1 MAHLRPLELD
11 EVQDEEI
18 LAAWKEG
25 IKKRGFVVN
34 AARTMARRPNILK
47 AYTKLNNVVMYEGTV
62 DGPLK
67 MLLTLARSL
76 ASGCRYCQSHMT
88 NLSNRYGAS
97 DEKIQA
103 LWEFETSELFSDA
116 ERAAIRVAFKAGQ
129 LPNETTKED
138 IDALLEH
145 FDEGEVIE
153 IVACICLF
161 GWLNCWNETLATQAE
176 DVAVEATSRILGGQG
191 WEPGKHA

>member
-1 MAHLRPLELD
+1 MAYLRPLELE
-11 EVQDEEI
+11 EVMDQDI
-18 LAAWKEG
+18 INSWKEG
-25 IKKRGFVVN
+25 IKKRGFIVN

-47 AYTKLNNVVMYEGTV
+47 AYTALNNAVMYEGTV
-62 DGPLK
+62 DGQLK

-88 NLSNRYGAS
+88 NLSNRHGAS

-103 LWEFETSELFSDA
+103 LLEYDTSALFSNA
-116 ERAAIRVAFKAGQ
+116 ERAAISLAFKAGQ
-129 LPNETTKED
+129 LPNETTQQD
-138 IDALLEH
+138 IDELLKY
-145 FDEGEVIE
+145 FDEGQVIE

-161 GWLNCWNETLATQAE
+161 GWLNCWNETLATQVE
-176 DVAVEATSRILGGQG
+176 DVAAAAANRILAAKG